1 MQIQSQALIVDN
13 PVGKLEDKLLT
24 YYKQHL
30 TLCVTF
36 LGLIGIERY
45 KLQFRLNFERKLVF
59 H

>member
-1 MQIQSQALIVDN
+1 MKIQSQALIVDN

-36 LGLIGIERY
+36 LGLIGNREI
-45 KLQFRLNFERKLVF
+45 
-59 H
+59 